1 MDVAALKT
9 LIPLA
14 ITIIGAVIALAKMQA
29 KVAESSKQLD
39 MLAKDVSRL
48 ESEQAHT
55 TTLMAKMDQ
64 VERNI
69 TQLWGANDSHL
80 QKMDAM
86 ERNMTGKLERH
97 RDRLDERFIAL
108 REKING
114 GHK

>member
-1 MDVAALKT
+1 MDLAALKT

-14 ITIIGAVIALAKMQA
+14 IAIIGAVIALAKLQA
-29 KVAESSKQLD
+29 KVAENSKQLD
-39 MLAKDVSRL
+39 MLVKDVSRL

-55 TTLMAKMDQ
+55 TTLLAKMDQ
-64 VERNI
+64 AERNVTQLWTAHESVNQKLEASERNI
-69 TQLWGANDSHL
+69 TS
-80 QKMDAM
+80 
-86 ERNMTGKLERH
+86 KLERH